1 MAALTTLC
9 LSFMSSP
16 SYLFLALVIAVLTF
30 LCLINFSR
38 IKHKKMSSLKTGP
51 QSLDLRPS
59 DIAKIARALRKERDY
74 CERQQYECRALGM
87 DQDEINYW
95 YQERLKIQDILN
107 RIDPEI

>member
-1 MAALTTLC
+1 
-9 LSFMSSP
+9 
-16 SYLFLALVIAVLTF
+16 
-30 LCLINFSR
+30 
-38 IKHKKMSSLKTGP
+38 MSSLKTGP

-95 YQERLKIQDILN
+95 YQERLKIQDIIN
-107 RIDPEI
+107 RIEPEQ

>member
-1 MAALTTLC
+1 MAVLTTW
-9 LSFMSSP
+9 FPYFASSP
-16 SYLFLALVIAVLTF
+16 SFVFLSSVIAGLT
-30 LCLINFSR
+30 LILLINFSH
-38 IKHKKMSSLKTGP
+38 IKHKTMSSTATGP
-51 QSLDLRPS
+51 QSLNLRPS

-95 YQERLKIQDILN
+95 YQERLKIQDIIN

>member
-1 MAALTTLC
+1 MAVLTTWFPYFASSPSFWFLSLVIAALT
-9 LSFMSSP
+9 F
-16 SYLFLALVIAVLTF
+16 LVI
-30 LCLINFSR
+30 INFSR
-38 IKHKKMSSLKTGP
+38 IKHKTMSSLKTGP

>member
-1 MAALTTLC
+1 MAAFTTLR
-9 LSFMSSP
+9 LFFTSSP
-16 SYLFLALVIAVLTF
+16 SYWFLSLVIAALTF
-30 LCLINFSR
+30 PVIINFSR
-38 IKHKKMSSLKTGP
+38 IKHKTMSNLKTGP

-59 DIAKIARALRKERDY
+59 DMAKIARALRKERDN